1 MEAPVKSS
9 LTAKLINIAA
19 VALTG
24 LGLFMG
30 AGNGA
35 AQASVSNQIIARID
49 ISEQKMQVTV
59 AGRPTY
65 EWKVSTAGKGHV
77 TPTGSWKP
85 YRMHEMW
92 YSKKYDNAPM
102 PHSVFFTGGYAV
114 HATPHV
120 KRLGQPA
127 SHGCI
132 RLHPTHAEEFYT
144 LVKTFGQANTH
155 IVIVE

>member
-1 MEAPVKSS
+1 M
-9 LTAKLINIAA
+9 TALSARFINIAA
-19 VALTG
+19 IAVTG
-24 LGLFMG
+24 LGLFMA
-30 AGNGA
+30 AGNA
-35 AQASVSNQIIARID
+35 PAQASVSNEVVARVS

-59 AGRPTY
+59 GGRQTY
-65 EWKVSTAGKGHV
+65 EWKVSTAGKGYV

-120 KRLGQPA
+120 KNLGHPA

-132 RLHPTHAEEFYT
+132 RLHPTNAEAFYT
-144 LVKTFGQANTH
+144 LVKTFGQQNTR
-155 IVIVE
+155 IVIVN

>member
-1 MEAPVKSS
+1 M
-9 LTAKLINIAA
+9 TALSARFINIAA
-19 VALTG
+19 IAATGFGLMVA
-24 LGLFMG
+24 
-30 AGNGA
+30 AGNSSA
-35 AQASVSNQIIARID
+35 HASTNEVVAKVS
-49 ISEQKMQVTV
+49 ISEQTMEVTV
-59 AGRPTY
+59 GGRPTY
-65 EWKVSTAGKGHV
+65 EWKVSTAGKGYV

-120 KRLGQPA
+120 KNLGRPA

-132 RLHPTHAEEFYT
+132 RLHPKNAEAFYT
-144 LVKTFGQANTH
+144 LVKTFGQQNTR
-155 IVIVE
+155 IVIVQ

>member
-1 MEAPVKSS
+1 M
-9 LTAKLINIAA
+9 TAHSARFINIAA
-19 VALTG
+19 IAVTG
-24 LGLFMG
+24 LGLFLA
-30 AGNGA
+30 AGNA
-35 AQASVSNQIIARID
+35 PAQASVSNEVVARIS

-59 AGRPTY
+59 GGRQTY
-65 EWKVSTAGKGHV
+65 EWKVSTAGKGYV

-120 KRLGQPA
+120 KNLGRPA

-132 RLHPTHAEEFYT
+132 RLHPTNAEAFYT
-144 LVKTFGQANTH
+144 LVKTFGQQNTR
-155 IVIVE
+155 IVIVN

>member
-1 MEAPVKSS
+1 M
-9 LTAKLINIAA
+9 TALSARFINIAA
-19 VALTG
+19 IAATG
-24 LGLFMG
+24 FGLVLG
-30 AGNGA
+30 AGGNT
-35 AQASVSNQIIARID
+35 AQASANEVVARIS
-49 ISEQKMQVTV
+49 ISQQRMEVTV

-65 EWKVSTAGKGHV
+65 QWKVSTAGKGYV

-92 YSKKYDNAPM
+92 YSRKYDNAPM

-120 KRLGQPA
+120 RNLGRPA

-132 RLHPTHAEEFYT
+132 RLHPANAEAFYT
-144 LVKTFGQANTH
+144 LVKTFGEQNTR
-155 IVIVE
+155 IVIVQ

>member
-1 MEAPVKSS
+1 M
-9 LTAKLINIAA
+9 TALSARFINIAA
-19 VALTG
+19 IAATG
-24 LGLFMG
+24 FGLVLG
-30 AGNGA
+30 AGGNT
-35 AQASVSNQIIARID
+35 AQASANEVVARIS
-49 ISEQKMQVTV
+49 ISQQRMEVTV

-65 EWKVSTAGKGHV
+65 QWKVSTAGKGYV

-92 YSKKYDNAPM
+92 YSRKYDNAPM

-120 KRLGQPA
+120 RNLGRPA

-132 RLHPTHAEEFYT
+132 RLHPTNAEAFYT
-144 LVKTFGQANTH
+144 LVKTFGEQNTR
-155 IVIVE
+155 IVIVQ

>member
-1 MEAPVKSS
+1 MTA
-9 LTAKLINIAA
+9 LTARFINIAA
-19 VALTG
+19 IAATG
-24 LGLFMG
+24 FGLMLA
-30 AGNGA
+30 AGNAPA
-35 AQASVSNQIIARID
+35 AASVSNEVVARVQI
-49 ISEQKMQVTV
+49 STQTMQVSV
-59 AGRPTY
+59 GGRPTY
-65 EWKVSTAGKGHV
+65 EWKVSTAGKGYV

-120 KRLGQPA
+120 KNLGRPA

-132 RLHPTHAEEFYT
+132 RLHPTNAEAFYT
-144 LVKTFGQANTH
+144 LVKTFGQQNTR
-155 IVIVE
+155 IVIVQ

>member
-1 MEAPVKSS
+1 MTA
-9 LTAKLINIAA
+9 LTARFINIAA
-19 VALTG
+19 IAATG
-24 LGLFMG
+24 FSLMLA
-30 AGNGA
+30 AGNA
-35 AQASVSNQIIARID
+35 PAEASVSNEVVARVQL
-49 ISEQKMQVTV
+49 STQTMQVSV
-59 AGRPTY
+59 GGRPTY
-65 EWKVSTAGKGHV
+65 EWKVSTAGKGYV

-120 KRLGQPA
+120 KNLGRPA

-132 RLHPTHAEEFYT
+132 RLHPTNAEAFYT
-144 LVKTFGQANTH
+144 LVKTFGQQNTR
-155 IVIVE
+155 IVIVQ

>member
-1 MEAPVKSS
+1 M
-9 LTAKLINIAA
+9 TALSARFINIAA
-19 VALTG
+19 IAATG
-24 LGLFMG
+24 FGLVLG
-30 AGNGA
+30 AGGNT
-35 AQASVSNQIIARID
+35 AQASANEVVARIS
-49 ISEQKMQVTV
+49 ISQQRMEVTV

-65 EWKVSTAGKGHV
+65 QWKVSTAGKGYV

-92 YSKKYDNAPM
+92 YSRKYDNAPM

-120 KRLGQPA
+120 RNLGRPA

-132 RLHPTHAEEFYT
+132 RLHPANAEAFYT
-144 LVKTFGQANTH
+144 LVKTFGEQNAR
-155 IVIVE
+155 IVIVQ

>member
-1 MEAPVKSS
+1 MEAPV
-9 LTAKLINIAA
+9 TALSARFINIAA
-19 VALTG
+19 IAATG
-24 LGLFMG
+24 FGLVLGTG
-30 AGNGA
+30 GNA
-35 AQASVSNQIIARID
+35 AQASANEVVARIS
-49 ISEQKMQVTV
+49 ISQQRMEVTV

-65 EWKVSTAGKGHV
+65 QWKVSTAGKGYV

-92 YSKKYDNAPM
+92 YSRKYDNAPM

-120 KRLGQPA
+120 RNLGRPA

-132 RLHPTHAEEFYT
+132 RLHPANAEAFYT
-144 LVKTFGQANTH
+144 LVKTFGEQNTR
-155 IVIVE
+155 IVIVQ

>member
-1 MEAPVKSS
+1 MEAPV
-9 LTAKLINIAA
+9 TALSARFINIAA
-19 VALTG
+19 IAATG
-24 LGLFMG
+24 FGLVLG
-30 AGNGA
+30 AGGNT
-35 AQASVSNQIIARID
+35 AQASANEVVARIS
-49 ISEQKMQVTV
+49 ISQQRMEVTV

-65 EWKVSTAGKGHV
+65 QWKVSTAGKGYV

-92 YSKKYDNAPM
+92 YSRKYDNAPM

-120 KRLGQPA
+120 RNLGRPA

-132 RLHPTHAEEFYT
+132 RLHPTNAEAFYT
-144 LVKTFGQANTH
+144 LVKTFGEQNTR
-155 IVIVE
+155 IVIVQ

>member
-1 MEAPVKSS
+1 MEAPV
-9 LTAKLINIAA
+9 TALSARFINIAA
-19 VALTG
+19 IAATG
-24 LGLFMG
+24 FGLVLG
-30 AGNGA
+30 AGGNT
-35 AQASVSNQIIARID
+35 AQASANEVVARIS
-49 ISEQKMQVTV
+49 ISQQRMEVTV

-65 EWKVSTAGKGHV
+65 QWKVSTAGKGYV

-92 YSKKYDNAPM
+92 YSRKYDNAPM

-120 KRLGQPA
+120 RNLGRPA

-132 RLHPTHAEEFYT
+132 RLHPANAEAFYT
-144 LVKTFGQANTH
+144 LVKTFGEQNAR
-155 IVIVE
+155 IVIVQ

>member
-1 MEAPVKSS
+1 M
-9 LTAKLINIAA
+9 TALSARFINIAA
-19 VALTG
+19 IAVTG
-24 LGLFMG
+24 LGLFLA
-30 AGNGA
+30 AGNA
-35 AQASVSNQIIARID
+35 PAQASVSNEVVARIS

-59 AGRPTY
+59 GGRQTY
-65 EWKVSTAGKGHV
+65 EWKVSTAGKGYV

-120 KRLGQPA
+120 KNLGRPA

-132 RLHPTHAEEFYT
+132 RLHPTNAEAFYT
-144 LVKTFGQANTH
+144 LVKTFGQQNTR
-155 IVIVE
+155 IVIVN

>member
-1 MEAPVKSS
+1 M
-9 LTAKLINIAA
+9 TALSARFINIAA
-19 VALTG
+19 IAVTG
-24 LGLFMG
+24 LGLFMA
-30 AGNGA
+30 AGNA
-35 AQASVSNQIIARID
+35 PAQASVSNEVVARIS

-59 AGRPTY
+59 GGRQTY
-65 EWKVSTAGKGHV
+65 EWKVSTAGKGYV

-120 KRLGQPA
+120 KNLGRPA

-132 RLHPTHAEEFYT
+132 RLHPTNAEAFYT
-144 LVKTFGQANTH
+144 LVKTFGQQNTR
-155 IVIVE
+155 IVIVN

>member
-1 MEAPVKSS
+1 M
-9 LTAKLINIAA
+9 TALSARFINIAA
-19 VALTG
+19 IAVTG
-24 LGLFMG
+24 LGLFMA
-30 AGNGA
+30 AGNA
-35 AQASVSNQIIARID
+35 PAQASVSNEVVARVS

-59 AGRPTY
+59 GGRQTY
-65 EWKVSTAGKGHV
+65 EWKVSTAGKGYV

-120 KRLGQPA
+120 KNLGRPA

-132 RLHPTHAEEFYT
+132 RLHPTNAEAFYT
-144 LVKTFGQANTH
+144 LVKTFGQQNTR
-155 IVIVE
+155 IVIVN

>member
-1 MEAPVKSS
+1 M
-9 LTAKLINIAA
+9 TALSARFINIAA
-19 VALTG
+19 IAATG
-24 LGLFMG
+24 LGLMLA
-30 AGNGA
+30 AGNA
-35 AQASVSNQIIARID
+35 PAQASVNEVVARIS
-49 ISEQKMQVTV
+49 ISEQKMQVSV
-59 AGRPTY
+59 GGRQTY
-65 EWKVSTAGKGHV
+65 EWKVSTAGKGYV

-120 KRLGQPA
+120 KNLGRPA

-132 RLHPTHAEEFYT
+132 RLHPTNAEAFYT
-144 LVKTFGQANTH
+144 LVKTFGQQNTR
-155 IVIVE
+155 IVIVN

>member
-1 MEAPVKSS
+1 
-9 LTAKLINIAA
+9 
-19 VALTG
+19 
-24 LGLFMG
+24 
-30 AGNGA
+30 
-35 AQASVSNQIIARID
+35 
-49 ISEQKMQVTV
+49 VTV
-59 AGRPTY
+59 AGRPTF
-65 EWKVSTAGKGHV
+65 EWKVSTAGKGYV
-77 TPTGSWKP
+77 TPTGAWKP

-132 RLHPTHAEEFYT
+132 RLSPKNAEEFYT
-144 LVKTFGQANTH
+144 LVKVFGQHNTN
-155 IVIVE
+155 IVIVD